1 MYELKDWYL
10 ECKWVRQ
17 DPASGYVKARG
28 MVNGHHKLL
37 DGHHICTS
45 RAVHLC
51 LDRPKHRLIMD
62 TRSGSCYELLFS
74 EIDAD
79 CVGATGHAVRQMG
92 VASDWL
98 KEAVCMAEIK
108 DQERLEMAERELED
122 EEILLLLYGVS
133 VHRAYYKRDGVIS
146 LLEQI
151 SMGRHRCITDRENVQ
166 LRFFRNE
173 SMDIFSWSDGLR
185 KVKMYN
191 AGYVNVPIRGGM
203 KPLCCKPGEMLAV
216 GQDWFV
222 DMGLAADPMW

>member
-10 ECKWVRQ
+10 DLEWDRL
-17 DPASGYVKARG
+17 DPASGHVKARG
-28 MVNGHHKLL
+28 MVNGHHKLP

-45 RAVHLC
+45 KAVHLR

-79 CVGATGHAVRQMG
+79 YAGVTGRAVRQMG

-98 KEAVCMAEIK
+98 KEAARMAEMK
-108 DQERLEMAERELED
+108 EKERREMADRELED

-133 VHRAYYKRDGVIS
+133 VHRAYYKRNGEIT
-146 LLEQI
+146 LPEQL
-151 SMGRHRCITDRENVQ
+151 SMGRHRYITDRANVQ

-173 SMDIFSWSDGLR
+173 SLDIFFWSDGLR

-191 AGYVNVPIRGGM
+191 MGYANVPIRGGM
-203 KPLCCKPGEMLAV
+203 KPLCCRPGEILTV